1 MNRLTLTRMELR
13 NFKGIPY
20 FSMTL
25 DGLNAAI
32 FGDNAVGKTT
42 LMDSFIWLLFDKD
55 SQNKKDFAIK
65 TLDGNGN
72 ELHNLEHSVEIEF
85 LYNGLPLTL
94 KKVFYEKWTK
104 KRGSATSEFS
114 GHTTDY
120 YIDGVPVQK
129 KEYTKKIESTVQEDI
144 FKLLT
149 SPSFFNEQVKWQD
162 RRKTLL
168 EICGDISDEEVIS
181 SDDSLAS
188 LPAILQGR
196 SIENHRKIIAAR
208 RAEINK
214 ELDRI
219 PVRIDEIQR
228 SLPSVEGLDKD
239 SILTKISE
247 LNIAIDDKMTQI
259 SSIKNG
265 KAISDKQKAIQKI
278 EIELLKIKQ
287 EHDSDSKDQVYSLR
301 ARIQEEKSNVSIL
314 SSKLNNLTDKKLY
327 NDKDIEKIEAQ
338 LKLLRQEWHEVN
350 EQTFSHTDACECP
363 TCGQSLPTAQVESAR
378 EKALSQFNLSKSTKL
393 EEINAMGK
401 HWAERKQGIAT
412 QNEKLA
418 VEYEKINGQIT
429 EKNTLLS
436 KLNDQLKQQESL
448 IVDILDNPQY
458 TAKLND
464 RADIEAEMKQIRDMS
479 QQSIMDIQSEIVQL
493 KMERDQLQNDVG
505 KFALA
510 GQSQLRI
517 EELERQQRD
526 LAAEYEKLEHELYLT
541 EEFIRTKV
549 NLLEDRINS
558 KFKYARF
565 KLFDTQIN
573 GGLTEVCETLY
584 NGVPYSSGLNNAARI
599 NVGLDIISTLSQQ
612 YGFSAPIFVDNAEA
626 VTKLINMDA
635 QIISLV
641 VSEPD
646 KQLRVE
652 VDGDELIPVDV
663 EVIA

>member
-1 MNRLTLTRMELR
+1 LT
-13 NFKGIPY
+13 F
-20 FSMTL
+20 
-25 DGLNAAI
+25 
-32 FGDNAVGKTT
+32 
-42 LMDSFIWLLFDKD
+42 
-55 SQNKKDFAIK
+55 
-65 TLDGNGN
+65 
-72 ELHNLEHSVEIEF
+72 
-85 LYNGLPLTL
+85 

-129 KEYTKKIESTVQEDI
+129 KEYTKKIESIVQEDI

-149 SPSFFNEQVKWQD
+149 SPQFFNENVKWQD

-168 EICGDISDEEVIS
+168 EICGDISDEEVIA
-181 SDDSLAS
+181 SDDSLSS

-247 LNIAIDDKMTQI
+247 LNTAIDDKMTQI

-265 KAISDKQKAIQKI
+265 KAISDKQKAIQEI

-287 EHDSDSKDQVYSLR
+287 EHDSDSKDKVYSLK
-301 ARIQEEKSNVSIL
+301 ARIQEEQSNVSIIT
-314 SSKLNNLTDKKLY
+314 SKLENLKNQKRYNDDNIKSIENNLV
-327 NDKDIEKIEAQ
+327 Q
-338 LKLLRQEWHEVN
+338 LRQEWQEVN
-350 EQTFSHTDACECP
+350 GQTFTHTDACECP
-363 TCGQSLPTAQVESAR
+363 ACGQSLPAVQVEAAR

-393 EEINAMGK
+393 EEINAKGK
-401 HWAERKQGIAT
+401 QGAERKQGIVT

-436 KLNDQLKQQESL
+436 KLNDQLNQQESL

-458 TAKLND
+458 TAKLNE
-464 RADIEAEMKQIRDMS
+464 RAAIEEEMKQIRDMS

-493 KMERDQLQNDVG
+493 KMKRDQLQGEVG

-510 GQSQLRI
+510 AQSQLRI
-517 EELERQQRD
+517 EELETQQRD

-573 GGLTEVCETLY
+573 GGLTEVCETLF

-599 NVGLDIISTLSQQ
+599 NVGLDIISTLSQH

-635 QIISLV
+635 QVISLV
-641 VSEPD
+641 VSEKD
-646 KQLRVE
+646 KSLRVE
-652 VDGDELIPVDV
+652 TDPIEYK
-663 EVIA
+663 EVI

>member
-1 MNRLTLTRMELR
+1 MEIR

-20 FSMTL
+20 FTMSL
-25 DGLNAAI
+25 NGLNAAV

-42 LMDSFIWLLFDKD
+42 LMDSFIWVLFDKD

-65 TLDGNGN
+65 TLDEDGK
-72 ELHNLEHSVEIEF
+72 EIHNLEHSVELEF

-129 KEYTKKIESTVQEDI
+129 KEYTKKIESIVQEDI

-168 EICGDISDEEVIS
+168 EICGDISDEEVIA
-181 SDDSLAS
+181 SDDSLSS
-188 LPAILQGR
+188 LPSILQGR

-214 ELDRI
+214 ELEKI

-228 SLPSVEGLDKD
+228 SLPDVNGLDKE
-239 SILTKISE
+239 SIETEINT
-247 LNIAIDDKMTQI
+247 LNGLIDEKMTEI
-259 SSIKNG
+259 SSVKNG
-265 KAISDKQKAIQKI
+265 KAISDKQKAIQDI

-287 EHDSDSKDQVYSLR
+287 EHDSDSKDQLYSLK
-301 ARIQEEKSNVSIL
+301 ARVQEEQSNVSIL
-314 SSKLNNLTDKKLY
+314 TSKMQNLKNQKSY
-327 NDKDIEKIEAQ
+327 NDENIKNIENQ
-338 LKLLRQEWHEVN
+338 LVQLRQEWKEVN

-363 TCGQSLPTAQVESAR
+363 ACGQSLPATQVEAAR

-393 EEINAMGK
+393 EEINAKGK
-401 HWAERKQGIAT
+401 QGAEKKQGIIA
-412 QNEKLA
+412 QNEKLT
-418 VEYEKINGQIT
+418 VEYEKINSQIT

-436 KLNDQLKQQESL
+436 KLNEQFKQQESL

-458 TAKLND
+458 TAKLNE
-464 RADIEAEMKQIRDMS
+464 RVAIEAEMKLIRESS
-479 QQSIMDIQSEIVQL
+479 QQSIMNIQSEIVQL
-493 KMERDQLQNDVG
+493 KVERDQLQGEVG

-510 GQSQLRI
+510 DQSRKRI
-517 EELERQQRD
+517 EELETQQRD
-526 LAAEYEKLEHELYLT
+526 LAAEFEKLEHELYLT

-565 KLFDTQIN
+565 KLFDQQIN
-573 GGLTEVCETLY
+573 GGLTEVCETTFD
-584 NGVPYSSGLNNAARI
+584 GVPYSSGLNNAARI
-599 NVGLDIISTLSQQ
+599 NVGLDIISTLSQH

-626 VTKLINMDA
+626 VTKLIDMDA
-635 QIISLV
+635 QVISLV
-641 VSEPD
+641 VSQPD

-652 VDGDELIPVDV
+652 LDDNNLIPVDV